1 MKYFPIIAA
10 YLALASVAPPIDA
23 AEPDLETGDIVGLEM
38 AGPAMA
44 QGTPAMWFGVKSCS
58 TYVIFL
64 VMDDGHIWQIDDDH
78 HPIDMEAFIKSIGG
92 LRHQLKVIPCAAT
105 L

>member
-64 VMDDGHIWQIDDDH
+64 VFDYGYLLHLDVLI
-78 HPIDMEAFIKSIGG
+78 
-92 LRHQLKVIPCAAT
+92 
-105 L
+105 